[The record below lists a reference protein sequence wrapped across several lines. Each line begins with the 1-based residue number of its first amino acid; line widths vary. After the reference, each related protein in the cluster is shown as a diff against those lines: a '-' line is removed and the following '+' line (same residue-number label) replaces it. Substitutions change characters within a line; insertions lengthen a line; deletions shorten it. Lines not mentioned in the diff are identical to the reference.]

1 MTHTFKP
8 APFGTV
14 SHGTLRTE
22 DLLDSFARE
31 LEWQVQRNADYFQ
44 SDDVRRAERDR
55 LLSLVWDAR
64 ECDPESEDADY
75 LVNESLPDA
84 LQAFAPAYS
93 YFGAHCGDGSDFGF
107 WLSDDALE
115 DFDGLRV
122 ADTSEVPADYC
133 GEVLHV
139 NDHGNMTLYA
149 ATAGQ
154 LVEVWGVL
162 WPAQWQGNHR

>member
-1 MTHTFKP
+1 MSATFKF
-8 APFGTV
+8 ASFGTV

-44 SDDVRRAERDR
+44 SDDAARLQRDH
-55 LLSLVWDAR
+55 LLSLAWYAL
-64 ECDPESEDADY
+64 ECEPDSEDADY

-84 LQAFAPAYS
+84 LQEFAPTYA
-93 YFGAHCGDGSDFGF
+93 YFGAHPGDGSDFGF
-107 WLSDDALE
+107 WLSDDALA

-122 ADTSEVPADYC
+122 ADTSEVPEDYN

-149 ATAGQ
+149 CAAGK
-154 LVEVWGVL
+154 LSEVWSVV
-162 WPAQWQGNHR
+162 

>member
-8 APFGTV
+8 ASFGTV

-64 ECDPESEDADY
+64 ECEPDSEDADY
-75 LVNESLPDA
+75 LANESLPDE

-122 ADTSEVPADYC
+122 ADTSEVPADYS

-149 ATAGQ
+149 CAAGQ
-154 LVEVWGVL
+154 LVKVWGVV
-162 WPAQWQGNHR
+162 

>member
-1 MTHTFKP
+1 MSATFKF

-44 SDDVRRAERDR
+44 SDDAARLQRDH

-84 LQAFAPAYS
+84 LQAFAPAYG
-93 YFGAHCGDGSDFGF
+93 YFGAHPGDGSDFGF
-107 WLSDDALE
+107 WLSDDELA
-115 DFDGLRV
+115 DFDGLQV
-122 ADTSEVPADYC
+122 ADTSEVPEDYN

-139 NDHGNMTLYA
+139 NDHGNATLYA
-149 ATAGQ
+149 AERGQ
-154 LVEVWGVL
+154 LSEVWSVV
-162 WPAQWQGNHR
+162 

>member
-8 APFGTV
+8 ASFGTV

-22 DLLDSFARE
+22 DLLDSFATE

-84 LQAFAPAYS
+84 LQEFAPAYG
-93 YFGAHCGDGSDFGF
+93 YFGAHCGDGADFGF
-107 WLSDDALE
+107 WLSDDALA

-122 ADTSEVPADYC
+122 ADTSEVPEDYS

-139 NDHGNMTLYA
+139 NDHGNMTLYV
-149 ATAGQ
+149 ATTGQ
-154 LVEVWGVL
+154 LVEVWAVV
-162 WPAQWQGNHR
+162 